1 MPAARRSGTPQT
13 PQRLIRKTV
22 PGSLQEHACRTQ
34 PVPTALQKAEAGV
47 GAKAPTG
54 HVPSSRCQ
62 TPAGAQRAAREST
75 NLSGRASSWQS
86 QPAGGASPLAEPAR
100 WWSQT
105 GSNRRPQA
113 CKARAL
119 PTELWPH
126 PGAPPASPSARK
138 ADRADA
144 RESQG
149 DGRRRRRLRPP
160 RMVGLGRLER
170 PTSPLSGVRSN
181 HLSYRPGGRQAQG
194 PAPVRKDD

>member
-1 MPAARRSGTPQT
+1 MPATEPRLPKSPPADDQKRPSSDLSEDMLAEHNRSKPAAH
-13 PQRLIRKTV
+13 RAA
-22 PGSLQEHACRTQ
+22 SWCR
-34 PVPTALQKAEAGV
+34 G
-47 GAKAPTG
+47 KAPTG

-62 TPAGAQRAAREST
+62 TPAGPQRNPRIQIRPDAAPRQPDGGARRDRTDDLKLAKLALSQLSYGPILAKPAASPFGPPGPQGRPAAR
-75 NLSGRASSWQS
+75 AV
-86 QPAGGASPLAEPAR
+86 
-100 WWSQT
+100 
-105 GSNRRPQA
+105 
-113 CKARAL
+113 
-119 PTELWPH
+119 
-126 PGAPPASPSARK
+126 
-138 ADRADA
+138 A

>member
-1 MPAARRSGTPQT
+1 MPAARRSGTPRT

-75 NLSGRASSWQS
+75 NLSGRASRRQS
-86 QPAGGASPLAEPAR
+86 QPAGGARRDRTDDLKLAKLALSQLSYGPIRAR
-100 WWSQT
+100 HPQAP
-105 GSNRRPQA
+105 RPQGPQG
-113 CKARAL
+113 R
-119 PTELWPH
+119 
-126 PGAPPASPSARK
+126 PAA
-138 ADRADA
+138 RADA